1 MKTVVYIPSFGSTLW
16 SALDP
21 GSAVVAIGNPRNDGV
36 RAVCWE
42 SRGFAERVASTFAD
56 RAERAHE
63 RARDHRNDLRR
74 LVNGDDLRMIGRFD
88 TATGTVELDFE
99 QDAAFLAHW
108 LGRTSL
114 DPVELTTTRGI
125 VVQMVRESVREHGD
139 RLPAGERKPA
149 AASSRGKLWHTA

>member
-21 GSAVVAIGNPRNDGV
+21 GSAVVAIGNPRKDGV

-74 LVNGDDLRMIGRFD
+74 LVDGDDLRQIGRFD
-88 TATGTVELDFE
+88 TATGSIELDFE

-108 LGRTSL
+108 LGTTAL

-139 RLPAGERKPA
+139 RLPPEEKR
-149 AASSRGKLWHTA
+149 AASAGGRGSFWHTG